1 MPTKKGT
8 SYIVDVPLMGEMNRE
23 HPQDVPYILMVDF
36 KITFFLS
43 FVKFYVPQGSNFPL
57 FI

>member
-36 KITFFLS
+36 RIISFLW
-43 FVKFYVPQGSNFPL
+43 FVKLYVPQGDNFTL